1 MRNLPR
7 ILVGLLAFTLGHTPG
22 RAATPAMAPTKLIN
36 LIGDPEFEEFT
47 HHLNPR
53 SLETAREKIWWINE
67 DGHLHVGGRGLGYL
81 RTTQRYRDY
90 HCVLEYKWGER
101 TWSSRADRARDS
113 GLLLHAYGADGE
125 FANTWMNSIEAQL
138 IEGGSGDIL
147 TLAWQPNDGPKAPTR
162 LTAEIKE
169 DRDGE
174 PVWTQGGKSRV
185 FPPADR
191 TNARINWKHRSPDWA
206 DEKGF
211 RGAKDIENPVGEWN
225 RLEVICRGDTIRIF
239 LNGVLVNEGT
249 GANPSEGF
257 IGLQS
262 EFAECIIRRY
272 ELHPLDSFRE
282 KWTPEKRA
290 TEMGYSMTGENL
302 MPRRRPLSPAES
314 QKLWQIDSDKYEI
327 QVAAAEPITC
337 DPVDVVWDEKGR
349 MFVAEMRDYPTPAFG
364 GGYLSR
370 IRLLSDSNGDG
381 RMDKAV
387 TWADELDHVQ
397 GLLPMKGGLLATTST
412 AILFLKDTD
421 GDNRADLREVLFRS
435 NAPRHNQLQISCP
448 RWGLDNAIYLNN
460 GLDGKEIHPGGNPDA
475 KLAFTRLN
483 LRYDPRT
490 KTLETVSG
498 AGQFGASQ
506 DNFGRRFFCSNRSP
520 AMFAVMPLAAVT
532 RNPLAGITVGH
543 EDIQP
548 RGSPVYPLALSHT
561 TSEAHAGT
569 HTAACGL
576 GIYRAELM
584 PGLSGNLF
592 VCDPTAQLVTRNKL
606 VSNGAS
612 FIAERVGEKRDF
624 LVSGDVWT
632 RPVNVR
638 NGPDGALYI
647 CDMYRQ
653 FIDHARFLP
662 EDFQKSHYLR
672 AGVDQGRIWRLVPKG
687 TKPSAPNP
695 LPDSIAGLV
704 AELKSPIA
712 WRRIHAQRL
721 LVEKG
726 DASAVAPLEK
736 LLAHSTPTTRV
747 HAMWTLHALN
757 GLKTRHINK
766 LLRDSST
773 GVAENAII
781 LAARHFAK
789 QPSVSKRFAALASGK
804 NDRLRFLATVHAVE
818 NQAKPNPADFIRKN
832 PADIWNRRA
841 LASIYG
847 ELVGPALTGLLSD
860 ESFVSAAKPGHA
872 DTLQDLATLTAANG
886 DLPSLASALDNLADQ
901 TAWPHFAV
909 LNGLNSGLRKS
920 KLKTKSLAAL
930 IAKPPAELGDSADR
944 IRAIL
949 DDASALALDRKR
961 AEVDRIAALPL
972 VAQQGFDRATAVV
985 DKLIALDESAEIQAA
1000 ACRSLSRLNREQ
1012 VGKFFFAR
1020 WKSLP
1025 PTPLREALRLIT
1037 SSTRTGLTLMQKMKA
1052 GEIPSSLMPPMTR
1065 WSYGRSRNVELKK
1078 LAYELF
1084 GQTAGNRAQIVSD
1097 YRTGLGQHQGDPVRG
1112 KAVFTKAAC
1121 ITCHQLGDTGVN
1133 VGPSLADVK
1142 IKPAAA
1148 LITDILDPNRAVEE
1162 RWVSWLVDTKD
1173 GRTLTGLVL
1182 AENSA
1187 GITLRLPGGLTET
1200 VPRSEIKKITA
1211 SGLSLMPEGLEAAI
1225 TKADMADLIAFLKKR

>member
-1 MRNLPR
+1 MKLLLRVLTVLFAFGFGHATAAPSLSPKSVIN
-7 ILVGLLAFTLGHTPG
+7 LLA
-22 RAATPAMAPTKLIN
+22 
-36 LIGDPEFEEFT
+36 DPDFKDFT

-53 SLETAREKIWWINE
+53 SLETDRKKIWWLN
-67 DGHLHVGGRGLGYL
+67 DDKHLHVGGRGLGYL
-81 RTTQRYRDY
+81 RTQERYRDY
-90 HCVLEYKWGER
+90 HGVLEYKWGER
-101 TWSSRADRARDS
+101 TWSNRADRARDC
-113 GLLLHAYGADGE
+113 GLLLHAHGRDGE

-147 TLAWQPNDGPKAPTR
+147 TLAWKPKDGPKASTR
-162 LTAEIKE
+162 LTAKVKD

-174 PVWTQGGKSRV
+174 PVWTKNGETRV

-206 DEKGF
+206 DVKGF
-211 RGAKDIENPVGEWN
+211 RGPDDIENPVGEWN
-225 RLEVICRGDTIRIF
+225 RMEVICRGDTIRIL

-249 GANPSEGF
+249 GVNPSEGF

-262 EFAECIIRRY
+262 EFAECIIRRF
-272 ELHPLDSFRE
+272 ELHPLDKFQE
-282 KWTPEKRA
+282 KWSPEKRA
-290 TEMGYSMTGENL
+290 TDMGYSMTGENL
-302 MPRRRPLSPAES
+302 MPRRLPLSPEES
-314 QKLWQIDSDKYEI
+314 QKLWHIDSDKYEL
-327 QVAAAEPITC
+327 QLAAAEPFTC
-337 DPVDVVWDEKGR
+337 DPVDVVWDAQGR

-381 RMDKAV
+381 RLDKAV

-397 GLLPMKGGLLATTST
+397 GLLPTKGGLLVTTSS
-412 AILFLKDTD
+412 AILFLKDTT
-421 GDNRADLREVLFRS
+421 GDNRADVREVLFRS

-460 GLDGKEIHPGGNPDA
+460 GLDGKEIHPAGNPAA

-490 KTLETVSG
+490 KILETVTG

-506 DNFGRRFFCSNRSP
+506 DNFGRRFFCSNRNP
-520 AMFAVMPLAAVT
+520 AMFAVMPLAAVK

-543 EDIQP
+543 EDTQP
-548 RGSPVYPLALSHT
+548 QASPVYPLALSHT

-592 VCDPTAQLVTRNKL
+592 VCDPTAQLVTRNRL
-606 VSNGAS
+606 APNGAS
-612 FIAERVGEKRDF
+612 FIAERVGDKRDF

-647 CDMYRQ
+647 CDMYRP
-653 FIDHARFLP
+653 FIDHARFQP

-687 TKPSAPNP
+687 TKPSVPKP
-695 LPDSIAGLV
+695 LPDSVPGLV
-704 AELKSPIA
+704 AELQSPIA

-721 LVEKG
+721 LVENG
-726 DASAVAPLEK
+726 NASAVPLLQG
-736 LLAHSTPTTRV
+736 LLSGSQATARA

-757 GLKTRHINK
+757 GLKARQVAK
-766 LLRDSST
+766 LMGDSNT
-773 GVAENAII
+773 GVAENAIT
-781 LAARHFAK
+781 LATRHFAK
-789 QPSVSKRFAALASGK
+789 DPGVVRQLGALALGD
-804 NDRLRFLATVHAVE
+804 NDRLRFLAAIQE
-818 NQAKPNPADFIRKN
+818 QAPSVGAEFLRKN
-832 PADIWNRRA
+832 AADVWIRRA
-841 LASIYG
+841 FASTHG
-847 ELVGPALTGLLSD
+847 KQAGPALRELLSD
-860 ESFVSAAKPGHA
+860 KSFVANAKPGHA
-872 DTLQDLATLTAANG
+872 DTLQELATLTAANG
-886 DLPSLASALDNLADQ
+886 DITSVAKALGELAEK

-909 LNGLNSGLRKS
+909 LNGLNDGLRKS

-930 IAKPPAELGDSADR
+930 VASPPAELGDRADR

-949 DDASALALDRKR
+949 KDATALALDRSR
-961 AEVDRIAALPL
+961 SEVDRIAALPL
-972 VAQQGFDRATAVV
+972 VTQQGFDRATPVIE
-985 DKLIALDESAEIQAA
+985 KLIALHESANIQSA
-1000 ACRSLSRLNREQ
+1000 ACRALSRFNREQ
-1012 VGKFFFAR
+1012 VGNFFFDR
-1020 WKSLP
+1020 WKTLP

-1037 SSTRTGLTLMQKMKA
+1037 SNSRTGLTLMKKMKA

-1065 WSYGRSRNVELKK
+1065 WAYGRSRVEELKK
-1078 LAYELF
+1078 LAHELF
-1084 GQTAGNRAQIVSD
+1084 GKTAGNRSQLVSD
-1097 YRTGLGQHQGDPVRG
+1097 YRAGFRQHQGDPVRG

-1142 IKPAAA
+1142 IKPPEA
-1148 LITDILDPNRAVEE
+1148 LLTDILDPNRAVEE
-1162 RWVSWLVDTKD
+1162 RWVSWAVETKD
-1173 GRTLTGLVL
+1173 GRSLAGLVL
-1182 AENSA
+1182 AENAA
-1187 GITLRLPGGLTET
+1187 GVTLRLPGGLTET
-1200 VPRSEIKKITA
+1200 VPRSEIKTITA

-1225 TKADMADLIAFLKKR
+1225 TPSDMADLIAFLKKR